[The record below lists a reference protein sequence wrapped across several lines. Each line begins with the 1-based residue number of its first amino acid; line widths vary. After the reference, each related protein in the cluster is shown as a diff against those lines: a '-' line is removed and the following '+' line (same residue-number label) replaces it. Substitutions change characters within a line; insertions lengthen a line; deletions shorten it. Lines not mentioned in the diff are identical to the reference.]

1 MTGPASA
8 PTGPDREDAMTPARP
23 PADPDAPAVE
33 VQDLSVV
40 LGSSLILSGIDLR
53 IEPGESVALLGAN
66 GSGKSTLV
74 RTILGLLPIRTGTVR
89 LFGRDVT
96 RRSSVPWRRVGYVP
110 QRVGAAAGVPATALE
125 VVRSGLLDPRR
136 PLADRGRR
144 ARERALKALE
154 AVGLAERA
162 DDHVQVFSGGQ
173 SQRVLIAR
181 ALVRSPELLI
191 LDEPLAG
198 IDRDSRR
205 ALARILES
213 LRSQGITLLTI
224 LHEMGELADVVQ
236 RAIMLQDGRL
246 VADGP
251 AAEVARLRDGRTG
264 ASIRGD
270 GDHWDHHPDAGG
282 PPAHHA
288 PVLDHRL
295 PNTRPRTG
303 RSTRP

>member
-1 MTGPASA
+1 MLAIKV
-8 PTGPDREDAMTPARP
+8 R
-23 PADPDAPAVE
+23 
-33 VQDLSVV
+33 DLRVV
-40 LGSSLILSGIDLR
+40 LGASLILEDVSLAVGS
-53 IEPGESVALLGAN
+53 GESVALLGAN

-74 RTILGLLPIRTGTVR
+74 KAVLGLVPMAGGGIEVLGTSI
-89 LFGRDVT
+89 T
-96 RRSSVPWRRVGYVP
+96 RRRRVPWERIGYVP
-110 QRVGAAAGVPATALE
+110 QRIGAGSGVPATALE
-125 VVRSGLLDPRR
+125 VVRSGLLGPRR
-136 PLADRGRR
+136 PWADRGRTAKRR
-144 ARERALKALE
+144 AMAALD
-154 AVGLAERA
+154 AVGLAHRA
-162 DDHVQVFSGGQ
+162 GDHVQVFSGGQ
-173 SQRVLIAR
+173 AQRVLIAR

-198 IDRDSRR
+198 IDRASR
-205 ALARILES
+205 ES
-213 LRSQGITLLTI
+213 LAEILLGLRERGLTLVTV

>member
-23 PADPDAPAVE
+23 PADTDAPAVE

-74 RTILGLLPIRTGTVR
+74 RTVLGLLPIRTGTVR
-89 LFGRDVT
+89 LFGHNVA

-162 DDHVQVFSGGQ
+162 DEGWY
-173 SQRVLIAR
+173 A
-181 ALVRSPELLI
+181 ELNG
-191 LDEPLAG
+191 EPLEPTG
-198 IDRDSRR
+198 V
-205 ALARILES
+205 
-213 LRSQGITLLTI
+213 QGPTGTWRQAFSVPRGG
-224 LHEMGELADVVQ
+224 GELVV
-236 RAIMLQDGRL
+236 
-246 VADGP
+246 
-251 AAEVARLRDGRTG
+251 
-264 ASIRGD
+264 
-270 GDHWDHHPDAGG
+270 
-282 PPAHHA
+282 AH
-288 PVLDHRL
+288 
-295 PNTRPRTG
+295 
-303 RSTRP
+303 RSTAGTTATRLIWAVWAVTVLAALPLRRKGTIA